1 MNCRFSKQV
10 FAALKLEKMKVTEV
24 KFPVKKIQG
33 IFLLRRVEQKALMWL
48 QEGSEKNVKVSNR
61 LLYLLSDFLEKWKK
75 TFV

>member
-33 IFLLRRVEQKALMWL
+33 IFLLRRVEQKALM
-48 QEGSEKNVKVSNR
+48 
-61 LLYLLSDFLEKWKK
+61 
-75 TFV
+75 